1 MLDSR
6 TILDIFDD
14 IGESLAV
21 QQYAKEYAKEYAKQ
35 YVQEYAQKVA
45 LETTL
50 NNAQAMLR
58 NGLSVDLVANILHL
72 PIETIAELAQKLASS

>member
-21 QQYAKEYAKEYAKQ
+21 QQYAKEYAQ
-35 YVQEYAQKVA
+35 GVA

-50 NNAQAMLR
+50 NNAQEMLR
-58 NGLSVDLVANILHL
+58 NGISIELVANILHL
-72 PIETIAELAQKLASS
+72 PKETIAELAQNLASS